1 MKTNPIKLEK
11 KLKLKFSDQKIF
23 IKSLTHKSF
32 DSINNNEKIEFLG
45 DRVLGLIIAKKLL
58 ELYPDE
64 KEGVL
69 DKKFASLVNK
79 KKCLEIAKK
88 IELEKYILVLNPKNK
103 KIEIEDKIVA
113 DCLEALI
120 GAIYLDK
127 GLNFTEKFIL
137 NLWSEHI
144 TASVITQI
152 DAKTKLQEYSLKI
165 FKVLPIYKLISN
177 TGPRHKPLFKV
188 AVKLKNTKFFT
199 AEGTSK
205 KDAEQ
210 NAASLCLQDIFKK
223 MNWDD
228 SAYLVS
234 KNRYSENSIIAEV
247 FTENHGKISG
257 IIFGGTSKKI
267 KNYLQIGNKI
277 YVNYNSKSVTRIGY
291 FKIEILKALTPL
303 YFDQN
308 QKLSCITSAMHLIKL
323 LTAEAQSNKEIF
335 KLIDKFF
342 EILNSE
348 NWIQKYIFWELELL
362 KLLGYDL
369 ELKTM
374 AEKEIVDSEVNYYVK
389 SSTEKKSIPNFLI
402 DENDMDINLNNL
414 LKGLKLVSDYL
425 EKSILKP
432 NNLNLPTSRTHFIN
446 LLK

>member
-1 MKTNPIKLEK
+1 MPCGCFE
-11 KLKLKFSDQKIF
+11 
-23 IKSLTHKSF
+23 
-32 DSINNNEKIEFLG
+32 
-45 DRVLGLIIAKKLL
+45 
-58 ELYPDE
+58 
-64 KEGVL
+64 
-69 DKKFASLVNK
+69 
-79 KKCLEIAKK
+79 
-88 IELEKYILVLNPKNK
+88 
-103 KIEIEDKIVA
+103 
-113 DCLEALI
+113 
-120 GAIYLDK
+120 
-127 GLNFTEKFIL
+127 
-137 NLWSEHI
+137 
-144 TASVITQI
+144 
-152 DAKTKLQEYSLKI
+152 
-165 FKVLPIYKLISN
+165 
-177 TGPRHKPLFKV
+177 
-188 AVKLKNTKFFT
+188 
-199 AEGTSK
+199 
-205 KDAEQ
+205 
-210 NAASLCLQDIFKK
+210 K

-303 YFDQN
+303 YFDEN

-342 EILNSE
+342 EILTSD

-369 ELKTM
+369 ELKNM
-374 AEKEIVDSEVNYYVK
+374 VEKEIINNETNYYVK
-389 SSTEKKSIPNFLI
+389 SSTEKKNIPNFLI
-402 DENDMDINLNNL
+402 DENNHDVNLKNL

>member
-1 MKTNPIKLEK
+1 
-11 KLKLKFSDQKIF
+11 
-23 IKSLTHKSF
+23 
-32 DSINNNEKIEFLG
+32 
-45 DRVLGLIIAKKLL
+45 
-58 ELYPDE
+58 
-64 KEGVL
+64 
-69 DKKFASLVNK
+69 
-79 KKCLEIAKK
+79 
-88 IELEKYILVLNPKNK
+88 
-103 KIEIEDKIVA
+103 
-113 DCLEALI
+113 
-120 GAIYLDK
+120 
-127 GLNFTEKFIL
+127 
-137 NLWSEHI
+137 
-144 TASVITQI
+144 
-152 DAKTKLQEYSLKI
+152 
-165 FKVLPIYKLISN
+165 
-177 TGPRHKPLFKV
+177 
-188 AVKLKNTKFFT
+188 
-199 AEGTSK
+199 
-205 KDAEQ
+205 
-210 NAASLCLQDIFKK
+210 

-234 KNRYSENSIIAEV
+234 KNRYSENSIIAEF

-291 FKIEILKALTPL
+291 FKIEILKALTPI
-303 YFDQN
+303 YFDEN

-335 KLIDKFF
+335 KLIDNFF
-342 EILNSE
+342 EILTYD

-369 ELKTM
+369 ELKNM
-374 AEKEIVDSEVNYYVK
+374 VEKEIINNETNYYVK
-389 SSTEKKSIPNFLI
+389 SSTEKKSIPNFLV
-402 DENDMDINLNNL
+402 DESNLDVNLKNL

>member
-1 MKTNPIKLEK
+1 
-11 KLKLKFSDQKIF
+11 
-23 IKSLTHKSF
+23 
-32 DSINNNEKIEFLG
+32 
-45 DRVLGLIIAKKLL
+45 
-58 ELYPDE
+58 
-64 KEGVL
+64 
-69 DKKFASLVNK
+69 
-79 KKCLEIAKK
+79 
-88 IELEKYILVLNPKNK
+88 
-103 KIEIEDKIVA
+103 
-113 DCLEALI
+113 
-120 GAIYLDK
+120 
-127 GLNFTEKFIL
+127 
-137 NLWSEHI
+137 
-144 TASVITQI
+144 
-152 DAKTKLQEYSLKI
+152 
-165 FKVLPIYKLISN
+165 
-177 TGPRHKPLFKV
+177 
-188 AVKLKNTKFFT
+188 
-199 AEGTSK
+199 
-205 KDAEQ
+205 
-210 NAASLCLQDIFKK
+210 

-303 YFDQN
+303 YFDEN

-342 EILNSE
+342 EILTSD

-362 KLLGYDL
+362 KLLGYDV
-369 ELKTM
+369 ELKNM
-374 AEKEIVDSEVNYYVK
+374 VEKEIINNETNYYVK
-389 SSTEKKSIPNFLI
+389 SSTEKKNIPNFLI
-402 DENDMDINLNNL
+402 DENNLDVNLKNL

-432 NNLNLPTSRTHFIN
+432 NNLNLPNSRTHFIN

>member
-1 MKTNPIKLEK
+1 
-11 KLKLKFSDQKIF
+11 
-23 IKSLTHKSF
+23 
-32 DSINNNEKIEFLG
+32 
-45 DRVLGLIIAKKLL
+45 
-58 ELYPDE
+58 
-64 KEGVL
+64 
-69 DKKFASLVNK
+69 
-79 KKCLEIAKK
+79 
-88 IELEKYILVLNPKNK
+88 
-103 KIEIEDKIVA
+103 
-113 DCLEALI
+113 
-120 GAIYLDK
+120 
-127 GLNFTEKFIL
+127 
-137 NLWSEHI
+137 
-144 TASVITQI
+144 
-152 DAKTKLQEYSLKI
+152 
-165 FKVLPIYKLISN
+165 
-177 TGPRHKPLFKV
+177 
-188 AVKLKNTKFFT
+188 
-199 AEGTSK
+199 
-205 KDAEQ
+205 
-210 NAASLCLQDIFKK
+210 

-303 YFDQN
+303 YFDEN

-342 EILNSE
+342 EILTSD

-402 DENDMDINLNNL
+402 DENNMDVNLKNL

-432 NNLNLPTSRTHFIN
+432 NNLNLPTSRTNFIN

>member
-1 MKTNPIKLEK
+1 
-11 KLKLKFSDQKIF
+11 
-23 IKSLTHKSF
+23 
-32 DSINNNEKIEFLG
+32 
-45 DRVLGLIIAKKLL
+45 
-58 ELYPDE
+58 
-64 KEGVL
+64 
-69 DKKFASLVNK
+69 
-79 KKCLEIAKK
+79 
-88 IELEKYILVLNPKNK
+88 
-103 KIEIEDKIVA
+103 
-113 DCLEALI
+113 
-120 GAIYLDK
+120 
-127 GLNFTEKFIL
+127 
-137 NLWSEHI
+137 
-144 TASVITQI
+144 
-152 DAKTKLQEYSLKI
+152 
-165 FKVLPIYKLISN
+165 
-177 TGPRHKPLFKV
+177 
-188 AVKLKNTKFFT
+188 
-199 AEGTSK
+199 
-205 KDAEQ
+205 
-210 NAASLCLQDIFKK
+210 

-303 YFDQN
+303 YFDEN

-342 EILNSE
+342 EILTSD
-348 NWIQKYIFWELELL
+348 NWIKRYIFWELELL

-374 AEKEIVDSEVNYYVK
+374 AEKEIVDNEVNYYVK

-402 DENDMDINLNNL
+402 DENNIDVNLKNL
-414 LKGLKLVSDYL
+414 LNGLKLVSDYL

>member
-1 MKTNPIKLEK
+1 
-11 KLKLKFSDQKIF
+11 
-23 IKSLTHKSF
+23 
-32 DSINNNEKIEFLG
+32 
-45 DRVLGLIIAKKLL
+45 
-58 ELYPDE
+58 
-64 KEGVL
+64 
-69 DKKFASLVNK
+69 
-79 KKCLEIAKK
+79 
-88 IELEKYILVLNPKNK
+88 
-103 KIEIEDKIVA
+103 
-113 DCLEALI
+113 
-120 GAIYLDK
+120 
-127 GLNFTEKFIL
+127 
-137 NLWSEHI
+137 
-144 TASVITQI
+144 
-152 DAKTKLQEYSLKI
+152 
-165 FKVLPIYKLISN
+165 
-177 TGPRHKPLFKV
+177 
-188 AVKLKNTKFFT
+188 
-199 AEGTSK
+199 
-205 KDAEQ
+205 
-210 NAASLCLQDIFKK
+210 

-277 YVNYNSKSVTRIGY
+277 YVNYNSKSTTRIGY

-303 YFDQN
+303 YFDEN

-342 EILNSE
+342 EILTLD

-369 ELKTM
+369 ELKTI

-402 DENDMDINLNNL
+402 DESNIDVNLKNL

>member
-1 MKTNPIKLEK
+1 
-11 KLKLKFSDQKIF
+11 
-23 IKSLTHKSF
+23 
-32 DSINNNEKIEFLG
+32 
-45 DRVLGLIIAKKLL
+45 
-58 ELYPDE
+58 
-64 KEGVL
+64 
-69 DKKFASLVNK
+69 
-79 KKCLEIAKK
+79 
-88 IELEKYILVLNPKNK
+88 
-103 KIEIEDKIVA
+103 
-113 DCLEALI
+113 
-120 GAIYLDK
+120 
-127 GLNFTEKFIL
+127 
-137 NLWSEHI
+137 
-144 TASVITQI
+144 
-152 DAKTKLQEYSLKI
+152 
-165 FKVLPIYKLISN
+165 
-177 TGPRHKPLFKV
+177 
-188 AVKLKNTKFFT
+188 
-199 AEGTSK
+199 
-205 KDAEQ
+205 
-210 NAASLCLQDIFKK
+210 

-234 KNRYSENSIIAEV
+234 KNKYSENSIIAEV

-303 YFDQN
+303 YFDEN

-402 DENDMDINLNNL
+402 DENNIDVNLKNL

>member
-1 MKTNPIKLEK
+1 
-11 KLKLKFSDQKIF
+11 
-23 IKSLTHKSF
+23 
-32 DSINNNEKIEFLG
+32 
-45 DRVLGLIIAKKLL
+45 
-58 ELYPDE
+58 
-64 KEGVL
+64 
-69 DKKFASLVNK
+69 
-79 KKCLEIAKK
+79 
-88 IELEKYILVLNPKNK
+88 
-103 KIEIEDKIVA
+103 
-113 DCLEALI
+113 
-120 GAIYLDK
+120 
-127 GLNFTEKFIL
+127 
-137 NLWSEHI
+137 
-144 TASVITQI
+144 
-152 DAKTKLQEYSLKI
+152 
-165 FKVLPIYKLISN
+165 
-177 TGPRHKPLFKV
+177 
-188 AVKLKNTKFFT
+188 
-199 AEGTSK
+199 
-205 KDAEQ
+205 
-210 NAASLCLQDIFKK
+210 

-277 YVNYNSKSVTRIGY
+277 YVNYNSKSITRIGY

-303 YFDQN
+303 YFDEN

-342 EILNSE
+342 EILTYD

-369 ELKTM
+369 ELKNM
-374 AEKEIVDSEVNYYVK
+374 VEKEIVDSEINYFVK

-402 DENDMDINLNNL
+402 DESNLDVNLKNL